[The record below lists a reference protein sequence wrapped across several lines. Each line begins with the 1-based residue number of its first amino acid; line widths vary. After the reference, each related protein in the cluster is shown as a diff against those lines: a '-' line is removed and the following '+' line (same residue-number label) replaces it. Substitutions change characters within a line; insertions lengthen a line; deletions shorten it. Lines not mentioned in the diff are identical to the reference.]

1 MRLKLHISPCPND
14 TFMFDALVNGRID
27 TGSLRFEVEYHDIE
41 ELNRGAGLGRA
52 DISKISCAVLP
63 AIAEHY
69 ALLDSGAALGRGNG
83 PLLVRRAGDTRPIR
97 RVTVPGLH
105 TTANA
110 LMGKLFPQIEECT
123 PLLFS
128 RIAAAVER
136 GDFDAGVLIHEG
148 RFVYREREL
157 ELVADLGQLW
167 EQRTALPLPLG
178 GIAARRSL
186 PDEVRH
192 EAERLLRTSIEY
204 AFTHPEASRTY
215 IKQHAQELDDK
226 VIDAHIALFVR
237 RRRPPCRRGTDGGD
251 PLSNRRPPPTRSV
264 MKSVLLLFPLL
275 ITAIRATGETPLRQA
290 ANGSRVRFLGLRTIG
305 NPVVVGM
312 EKNGNETTLR
322 RKTAGGAGGYESG
335 KIAADESKT
344 LGRHGWSTWPGC
356 KRPATG

>member
-1 MRLKLHISPCPND
+1 MDALGGTDPDTGRLHPGLAIRPRHPAVAGQRIYRHHRPRADFCRRMAAGPFRGETQPQRQREKRPQHHRGAETVRLKLHISPCPND

-97 RVTVPGLH
+97 RVAIPGLH

-110 LMGKLFPQIEECT
+110 LMGKLFPQIEERT

-192 EAERLLRTSIEY
+192 EDGRLLRTSIEY

-226 VIDAHIALFVR
+226 VIDAHIALFVNGYSLSLGDEGR
-237 RRRPPCRRGTDGGD
+237 RAVEA
-251 PLSNRRPPPTRSV
+251 L
-264 MKSVLLLFPLL
+264 
-275 ITAIRATGETPLRQA
+275 TGVIP
-290 ANGSRVRFLGLRTIG
+290 
-305 NPVVVGM
+305 
-312 EKNGNETTLR
+312 
-322 RKTAGGAGGYESG
+322 
-335 KIAADESKT
+335 
-344 LGRHGWSTWPGC
+344 
-356 KRPATG
+356 